1 MPAQTVGYLIGG
13 ILPALFLGIY
23 SVLQK
28 ASTKQGISPGML
40 MIVMGAN
47 IIMVGLAYCI
57 LSKEYSISIRSG
69 FMASL
74 TGVVWGIATVS
85 IAIALSKYN
94 IAISKLVPLFNMNTL
109 VAVCLGLLVF
119 SEWENINVLQLI
131 VASILIIIGGVLA
144 TNA

>member
-1 MPAQTVGYLIGG
+1 MSSQTLGYVVGG

-40 MIVMGAN
+40 MVIMGVN
-47 IIMVGLAYCI
+47 IIVVGLVYCFI
-57 LSKEYSISIRSG
+57 SKEFTVSIRSG
-69 FMASL
+69 SFASL
-74 TGVVWGIATVS
+74 TGIIWGIATVL

-94 IAISKLVPLFNMNTL
+94 VAISKLVPLFNMNTL

-119 SEWENINVLQLI
+119 SEWENINVWQLI
-131 VASILIIIGGVLA
+131 VASVLIIIGGVLA